1 MNDLEMY
8 REQLALCD
16 DKIIDALVARNAII
30 EKIMSYKEEYGM
42 PILSWKITSIKKRSM
57 MFSAVF

>member
-16 DKIIDALVARNAII
+16 DKIIDALVERSKIV
-30 EKIMSYKEEYGM
+30 EKIDTE
-42 PILSWKITSIKKRSM
+42 KININKD
-57 MFSAVF
+57 VD

>member
-8 REQLALCD
+8 REQLAMCD
-16 DKIIDALVARNAII
+16 DKIIDALAERNQIV

-42 PILSWKITSIKKRSM
+42 RILQPAQEETQERIRREK
-57 MFSAVF
+57 